1 MCILINVTGL
11 NINGSDDDQGM
22 TMVNTKKL

>member
-1 MCILINVTGL
+1 MCILINITGL
-11 NINGSDDDQGM
+11 NINDSDDDQGM